1 MQKNIFMENL
11 LEFRTA
17 LQVRSD
23 TIICD
28 MCNIMNE
35 GKAGEIPK
43 ATTRCLECKDN
54 YCESCAKVHRFQK
67 VSKDH
72 QMVNIGSDK
81 ESERNRLI
89 SMKSCTTHTRKLL
102 NYYCAECKKIV
113 CVSCFAEGHKFH
125 NCKEVTTVD
134 EEFRK
139 LLNYYCAEC
148 KKIVCVSCFA
158 EGHKFHNC
166 KEVTTVDEEFR
177 LRIEQKELKISTY
190 VNEMLIE
197 RNNNEKRK
205 ADFLTEIAVTEKEI
219 FKRSLELKD
228 MIDRHTQ
235 SLLDKLSVLKSKEL
249 KEMEMRLEEIDKSC
263 LILRSFE
270 AYCTELRLKG
280 SASDICGSVDQLIV
294 RADELERDQETFFE
308 CPHQCTKVTFQARD
322 L

>member
-72 QMVNIGSDK
+72 QIVNIGSDK

-89 SMKSCTTHTRKLL
+89 SMKSCTKHT
-102 NYYCAECKKIV
+102 
-113 CVSCFAEGHKFH
+113 
-125 NCKEVTTVD
+125 
-134 EEFRK
+134 RK

-205 ADFLTEIAVTEKEI
+205 ADFLTEITVTEKEI
-219 FKRSLELKD
+219 YKRNQELKD
-228 MIDRHTQ
+228 MIDRHTK
-235 SLLDKLSVLKSKEL
+235 SLLDKLSVLKSKQL

-263 LILRSFE
+263 LILSSFV
-270 AYCTELRLKG
+270 AYCTELRSKG
-280 SASDICGSVDQLIV
+280 SASDICSSVDQLIV
-294 RADELERDQETFFE
+294 RADELKRDQEKFFG